1 VSTLDDNEIFG
12 TVLSYVGYGDY
23 FYVAGVCRK
32 WRGCYIS
39 FCHSNAPVADNKH
52 VYKLRTLRR
61 AIITTAARLQ
71 LALNNGAKL
80 TVLDV
85 AGTRFS
91 DSSLAKTI
99 ASESLQPI
107 EVLSLLRVYG
117 YHWDT
122 NLHTAAV
129 LKGNL
134 ELIMWLHQVHCPAP
148 LAGHIA
154 HKCCT
159 CTRFGAVSILQWLH
173 LLQPEWF
180 SQKLDNTIVNK
191 TWLLGLA
198 GQHCNLAVM
207 QWLRCEVIAE
217 WPNVQDIIC
226 NEDDCTVVPTWSV
239 KAVIWALDNGL
250 EFEFDCS
257 KLIPEKHVHEFDKEE
272 ANVLWLWQ
280 WLHKERNRHR
290 CTCSSA

>member
-1 VSTLDDNEIFG
+1 M
-12 TVLSYVGYGDY
+12 
-23 FYVAGVCRK
+23 
-32 WRGCYIS
+32 
-39 FCHSNAPVADNKH
+39 
-52 VYKLRTLRR
+52 
-61 AIITTAARLQ
+61 
-71 LALNNGAKL
+71 
-80 TVLDV
+80 
-85 AGTRFS
+85 
-91 DSSLAKTI
+91 
-99 ASESLQPI
+99 QPI

-122 NLHTAAV
+122 NLYTAAV

-159 CTRFGAVSILQWLH
+159 CTRLGAVSILQWLH
-173 LLQPEWF
+173 SLQPEWF
-180 SQKLDNTIVNK
+180 SQRLDNATVNK

-207 QWLRCEVIAE
+207 QWLRCDVKAE
-217 WPNVQDIIC
+217 WPEVADIIC
-226 NEDDCTVVPTWSV
+226 NEDDCTVLPTWSV

-257 KLIPEKHVHEFDKEE
+257 KLNSEKHIHEFDKEE
-272 ANVLWLWQ
+272 ATVLWQ
-280 WLHKERNRHR
+280 WLHKERTGIVAHASSISVVYSYTDSKKNRTHIAAVAVMPVAVFINSNGQVMLR
-290 CTCSSA
+290 VYIYIMMRTYWWF